1 MSRIDLGDL
10 LLAISRVPR
19 ALTARSE
26 ERRHRKLM
34 RKAARFAIG
43 ELPENT
49 FGKIVGVA
57 RPANKRLLEAPLSGR
72 LCVYYETYIDAMLG
86 GSLLRTLANEQEGL
100 AFVVED
106 GDARVLVDPTNAF
119 MSTGIDFVT
128 TSTLYM
134 PDARE
139 GALLRRHGLFPPISE
154 KAGRFANGL
163 RFREA
168 IIEADE
174 RIAVFGAGVREL
186 DAEAATRSS
195 DSGGG
200 ERGYRDQGA
209 PTRLRLS
216 GTSKFPLFIS
226 DDPRAL

>member
-1 MSRIDLGDL
+1 MSRIDLGEL
-10 LLAISRVPR
+10 ILALSRVPR

-34 RKAARFAIG
+34 RKATRFALG
-43 ELPENT
+43 DLPENT

-72 LCVYYETYIDAMLG
+72 LCVYYETHVDALLG
-86 GSLLRTLANEQEGL
+86 ASYVRTIATEQEGL

-119 MSTGIDFVT
+119 MSTGIDFVS
-128 TSTLYM
+128 TSTFYL
-134 PDARE
+134 PAPRE
-139 GALLRRHGLFPPISE
+139 EALLRRHGLFTPVSG
-154 KAGRFANGL
+154 KAVRYADGL
-163 RFREA
+163 RYREA

-174 RIAVFGAGVREL
+174 RIAVFGAGVREV
-186 DAEAATRSS
+186 DAEAATRIGSS
-195 DSGGG
+195 GDG
-200 ERGYRDQGA
+200 ERGYRDAGA
-209 PTRLRLS
+209 PTRMRLS

-226 DDPRAL
+226 DDPRTL